1 MEDKQMHFQFL
12 IEDMS
17 GGILVGEVMKKLLQ
31 ERADV
36 TYDCKTFHGIGG
48 FKKKCSVKEV
58 KTQKLLNDLPI
69 FLRAFDSSLNV
80 DGYHAALII
89 VLDNDRNDP
98 NQFRQQLESLAN
110 SLMISIDHVFCIAVE
125 EMEAW
130 LLGDRAA
137 VLKAYPSAKVNILNG
152 YVQDSICGTWEQL
165 AAAIYPGGW
174 DKFCKNCRSYQDIGA
189 QKCEWALNIGTYM
202 DIHRNNSP
210 SFTNFIQTI
219 ETRLPA

>member
-1 MEDKQMHFQFL
+1 MHFQFL
-12 IEDMS
+12 IEDKS
-17 GGILVGEVMKKLLQ
+17 GGILVDQVMRKLTHQ
-31 ERADV
+31 RTDI

-48 FKKKCSVKEV
+48 FKKKWSPKVA

-69 FLRAFDSSLNV
+69 FLRGFDRSLNV
-80 DGYHAALII
+80 AGFQAALVI

-98 NQFRQQLESLAN
+98 IQFRQQLEGLAN
-110 SLMISIDHVFCIAVE
+110 SLMISIDHVFCIAIE

-165 AAAIYPGGW
+165 AAAVYPGGW
-174 DKFCKNCRSYQDIGA
+174 DKEPLI
-189 QKCEWALNIGTYM
+189 
-202 DIHRNNSP
+202 
-210 SFTNFIQTI
+210 
-219 ETRLPA
+219 